1 MSEPLYD
8 FEKYYQPMTV
18 DAAVKLDRGGL
29 PIKTLASTEDEEGE
43 VALNERVTNNVKYYI
58 SYIEVLDSSG
68 KTVDTLYS
76 PKYSGVTLNSVRVVE
91 AHIAYENDEEA
102 TVYIGAGYGIEE
114 LEEYGIIESP
124 ETSYKRLPDTIES
137 GDHLCGDEDGTVT
150 FSLKR
155 YDIDSL
161 KAVTVNDKVGSI
173 RITYIPRYEIMDY
186 NDEQSQNFG
195 AFGKQGDFYN
205 LKVSLEV
212 LGFGRDREKSW
223 KWLNKAG
230 KKDTRAVVGYD
241 SFRKSIRYMS
251 EYLNDGGM
259 GLEIN
264 YYDDNYVMPRGEN
277 VPEDPPTREE
287 WRKNHDEA
295 QRRFNAYKTYM
306 DNRDYTRT
314 DMKYKTKYGALPELL
329 PPWIEKV
336 NRDYRSASGTDN
348 DLVADISGLEADGGT
363 GTALIPNVA
372 DAFKA
377 FYYPKEELAEQ
388 FEDDVS
394 EIIGYIRKTPLSK
407 FISKIGSDSKLL
419 NEMITQRSEA
429 VFKAD
434 NVGKFAIELEECKR
448 FLYREALDSTTM
460 STFGY
465 KTNAVTPRARAFSIS
480 GFGTYVTQYTSQ
492 VDGKRTIT
500 VTHGNICNSSG
511 ECTIGQG
518 GWDGWKK
525 YVANGCYGPMESP
538 GRAAEY
544 YKSTTVGI
552 GMKSSN
558 VLKTLRNY
566 YASWYKSYHNI
577 SGRIDIDIYS
587 ADSLSDIYDFIS
599 DYRKHR
605 AKIARITSATLN
617 TLGYIYET
625 DIYAGYMTVMVVDDK
640 DRYYTYWH
648 KNGEYRTVYLKSE
661 GWNKYVEVDPDFKAN
676 VGGTEQVLKSEY
688 TAAQYLNDC
697 GILLNAIRTASQN
710 SSDVSLYMNSLQPE
724 GTNYKL
730 TGQYY
735 LMMLK
740 HDITGL
746 AKSTV
751 PLDWEDYCTIEYT
764 YRYTNELMMD
774 QYNSGCIIENVVPA
788 IKRLL
793 ATARYNMTLHPGDY
807 DDDDFD
813 TLDSAYDAYSDL
825 SDVTDKI
832 QYYQS
837 LTRESVFSNKSLIE
851 SQILS
856 LNLAEIPAR
865 FMVPVLMYKKV
876 RVKRKVWGRT
886 RHRMVKKSIGV
897 RWVEVRVID
906 TTVYGSYPQLPDDAC
921 AIYDINKDGSVK
933 DGGVLTFNKEL
944 EGDAAS
950 QLDLGTLTDQDFVTL
965 VITSKGYTV
974 EVEATT
980 SDSRIFTFTNDG
992 KKAYARSGLFPKK
1005 GNVRVTRIK
1014 TPLPGTP
1021 ASDERTDI
1029 QVRYEM
1035 PAIPRMSEIRH
1046 RAFSDYGPFD
1056 QSQYALQN
1064 RSGDNLKGQYRQ
1076 DGTFV
1081 PTLDKNGNVIPV
1093 VDRKDGWRIFRPSS
1107 SEIESLRTGIGVYD
1121 AAAML
1126 LAVLKNEYG
1135 EGRVELCECMRSM
1148 EDEAMMCSGSAESE
1162 FLSWHN
1168 YGLAVKIMIYQDDMR
1183 TPIDQDGD
1191 DFRKLIDIAEAFTNC
1206 ARNAKV
1212 CPKPLNVVWCGR
1224 LVMGANIF
1232 VWEFLPIGVNHKDA
1246 PLFREA
1252 VCEQRD
1258 AVAELGYVDAEPY
1271 AVVKKPGNSK
1281 KPYILKSSAAYK
1293 TAEMVGTHHYVSPSS
1308 ITNYS
1313 LPGKLPLINVIEFIR
1328 MIRLKQNANGT
1339 TLTDRA
1345 NIYEWKALNEESYKQ
1360 LVTYFGMIGNFSG
1373 AQALVAGDYVETYQ
1387 SVVDTL
1393 YENDFV
1399 AFVKSMLGNLYE
1411 RAKIFISSVGD
1422 GAAYI
1427 SLADG
1432 RIHVFANDMRSP
1444 YSQEYK
1450 KNFFGQ
1456 QQADPNSMVYG
1467 VTRDGIF
1474 YTLDEAKAAGLIS
1487 EYVSDDPVLE
1497 GYKLANDGTV
1507 TVTGSDAMYLHSMVA
1522 AQIKD
1527 YYDRMKDMF
1536 ENYGGELMYDHF
1548 IDGPNAD
1555 MVNMLENEFG
1565 VISAQDLMSFDSLRE
1580 MLNRNTINF
1589 GSGKG
1594 GSGRVNAGINEEDG
1608 GYGNLDANGNPYDS
1622 IFEKVVSN
1630 AQLAGVRKASLTKE
1644 HIVEV
1649 PRAGGLTTERLYELL
1664 TKGKKITANDIM
1676 RR

>member
-18 DAAVKLDRGGL
+18 DAAVKLDRSGL
-29 PIKTLASTEDEEGE
+29 PIKTLASTEDEDGE

-76 PKYSGVTLNSVRVVE
+76 PKYTGVTLNSVRVVE

-155 YDIDSL
+155 YDNDSL

-264 YYDDNYVMPRGEN
+264 YYDDNYVMPCGEN

-295 QRRFNAYKTYM
+295 QRRFNAYKYYM

-329 PPWIEKV
+329 PPWIEYV
-336 NRDYRSASGTDN
+336 NEKYREASNTDN

-377 FYYPKEELAEQ
+377 FYYPKDELASQ
-388 FEDDVS
+388 FEDS
-394 EIIGYIRKTPLSK
+394 LS
-407 FISKIGSDSKLL
+407 
-419 NEMITQRSEA
+419 EMIVCMRKKPLIGIASKNTTLYELLTQRSEVSFSA
-429 VFKAD
+429 K
-434 NVGKFAIELEECKR
+434 NVDTFAIDLMEFTR
-448 FLYREALDSTTM
+448 FLYREALDTASM
-460 STFGY
+460 NNFGY
-465 KTNAVTPRARAFSIS
+465 KTDVMNPRARAISIS
-480 GFGTYVTQYTSQ
+480 GFGTYLTQYTTQ
-492 VDGKRTIT
+492 TNGKRTIK
-500 VTHGNICNSSG
+500 VIHGNICNSSG
-511 ECTIGQG
+511 ACTIGEG
-518 GWDGWKK
+518 GWDAWKK
-525 YVANGCYGPMESP
+525 FAANGFYAPLATPET
-538 GRAAEY
+538 AAEY
-544 YKSTTVGI
+544 YKSTLVTTT
-552 GMKSSN
+552 MKGSKI
-558 VLKTLRNY
+558 LTTLRDSY
-566 YASWYKSYHNI
+566 ISWYKKYHNI
-577 SGRIDIDIYS
+577 TDGVYIDVYS
-587 ADSLSDIYDFIS
+587 ADSVSDINDFVS

-605 AKIARITSATLN
+605 ARIGKITSATIN
-617 TLGYIYET
+617 VLGFIDPT
-625 DIYAGYMTVMVVDDK
+625 DIYGGYMTVMVIDND

-648 KNGEYRTVYLKSE
+648 KDGTYRTVYLKRD
-661 GWNKYVEVDPDFKAN
+661 GWNTYEEVDPDFKAK
-676 VGGTEQVLKSEY
+676 VAGTEQVLKSEY
-688 TAAQYLNDC
+688 MPAEYLNDC
-697 GILLNAIRTASQN
+697 GILLNAIKSASEN
-710 SSDVSLYMNSLQPE
+710 GSDVSLFMDSLQPE
-724 GTNYKL
+724 HTNYKIS
-730 TGQYY
+730 GKYRIVVS
-735 LMMLK
+735 K
-740 HDITGL
+740 ADINNL
-746 AKSTV
+746 AKSTT
-751 PLDWEDYCTIEYT
+751 PLTWSDYCAIEYN
-764 YRYTNELMMD
+764 YLYTNDIVMD
-774 QYNSGCIIENVVPA
+774 HYNSGYIIENVVPA
-788 IKRLL
+788 AKAAL
-793 ATARYNMTLHPGDY
+793 ATARFQMMTSPSNYNEEQSENL
-807 DDDDFD
+807 DD
-813 TLDSAYDAYSDL
+813 AYEAYSDL
-825 SDVTDKI
+825 LDVTDKI

-876 RVKRKVWGRT
+876 RVKKKVWGRT

-906 TTVYGSYPQLPDDAC
+906 TTVYGSYPQLPDDVC
-921 AIYDINKDGSVK
+921 AIYDINMDGSVK

-950 QLDLGTLTDQDFVTL
+950 QLDPGTLTDQDFVTL

-974 EVEATT
+974 EVEATPR
-980 SDSRIFTFTNDG
+980 DSRIFTFTNDG

-1005 GNVRVTRIK
+1005 GSVRVTRIK

-1064 RSGDNLKGQYRQ
+1064 RSGDDLKGQYRQ

-1474 YTLDEAKAAGLIS
+1474 YTLDEAKTAGLIS